1 MRRCPNGSVPAPPV
15 GQLYEP
21 AQRTRA
27 RGDRALRRL
36 VGSAVA
42 ATALIVLACLAPSAA
57 LAREQT
63 FTLRYGPVALAP
75 AELEARVKRVKP
87 PPLAGLIT
95 SMHAYVT
102 DRAGHPLAGT
112 QVMLHHAVFGR
123 VISPR
128 YDSDCRQMRGSEPF
142 YATGEE
148 DEALRLPRGYGI
160 RTHPGS
166 QWQVR
171 WMLMNHT
178 DRAQQAFI
186 NYDVRVDTSPR
197 VLPVVPLWLRVVA
210 CREEYFDVPGDGGA
224 DSIFTKSRT
233 LPARIGGRIV
243 AATGHLHAG
252 AVSLSLG
259 QPACGARQLIASR
272 PLYPTG
278 ALTPTDGPVHV
289 TSFVSPVGIPVAAGE
304 PLTLSVA
311 YDNSIRR
318 NDVMG
323 TLHVYLRPSRGTQ
336 QTCKPL

>member
-1 MRRCPNGSVPAPPV
+1 MMHACSVPALPV
-15 GQLYEP
+15 GLLYEP
-21 AQRTRA
+21 SERNRA
-27 RGDRALRRL
+27 RGDRTLRRL

-42 ATALIVLACLAPSAA
+42 ATALIVLACLVPPAA

-63 FTLRYGPVALAP
+63 FKLRYGPVALAP
-75 AELEARVKRVKP
+75 GELEARVRSVKP

-95 SMHAYVT
+95 SIHAYVT
-102 DRAGHPLAGT
+102 DRRGHRLAST

-128 YDSDCRQMRGSEPF
+128 YDSDCREMRDSEPF

-166 QWQVR
+166 EWRVR

-186 NYDVRVDTSPR
+186 NYDVRVDSSSL
-197 VLPVVPLWLRVVA
+197 VVPVVPLWLRVVA
-210 CREEYFDVPGDGGA
+210 CREEYFDVPGGGGA
-224 DSIFTKSRT
+224 GSVLTKSRT

-252 AVSLSLG
+252 AVSLSLS
-259 QPACGARQLIASR
+259 QPACGGRQLIASR
-272 PLYPTG
+272 PLYTTG

-289 TSFVSPVGIPVAAGE
+289 TSFASPVGISVAAGE

-336 QTCKPL
+336 QTCKPV